1 MSAIEIL
8 FNLFINALL
17 PFIFGGVVI
26 GSIVRA
32 VDNRTIRDLTIL
44 LQGFG
49 VLRVEKPRWAW
60 SKRWGISFGQ
70 K

>member
-1 MSAIEIL
+1 MSPFEFIL
-8 FNLFINALL
+8 NLFINALL
-17 PFIFGGVVI
+17 PFILGGVVI
-26 GSIVRA
+26 GSIVCA
-32 VDNRTIRDLTIL
+32 VDNRTIRDLKIL